1 MTEMMKYVMEE
12 ECNEQYIDA
21 LLFLPVIVSSFPLPS
36 VDITNTSFKS
46 GIRVAEYDFHITPE
60 TVPLSIKSANAET
73 GLGVTSRP

>member
-21 LLFLPVIVSSFPLPS
+21 LLFLPVIVSSFPLAS

-46 GIRVAEYDFHITPE
+46 GIKVAEYDFD
-60 TVPLSIKSANAET
+60 IK
-73 GLGVTSRP
+73 